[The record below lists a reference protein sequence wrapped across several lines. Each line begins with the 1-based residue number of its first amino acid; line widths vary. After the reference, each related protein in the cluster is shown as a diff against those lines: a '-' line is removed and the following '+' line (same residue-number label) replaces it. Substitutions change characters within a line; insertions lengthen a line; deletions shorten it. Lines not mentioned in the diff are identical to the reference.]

1 MRENP
6 LLASEKQKNKFGL
19 TESACAKGLVRM
31 SSCFRALPLV
41 ELMLIILLRSRADL
55 QGKLYGDVFA
65 QTCLISFKESSWIRL
80 CHKKYYRKKVKTN
93 KTTAF
98 FVGLRQV
105 IMACSL
111 ARDQIFW
118 PTVACA
124 RLEGFGK
131 KTGPCLKTWKYQ
143 NYISNLSRSS

>member
-19 TESACAKGLVRM
+19 TESACAKVLVRM

-65 QTCLISFKESSWIRL
+65 QTCLISFKESSWNRL
-80 CHKKYYRKKVKTN
+80 CHEKYYRKKVKN
-93 KTTAF
+93 KQNYGVF
-98 FVGLRQV
+98 CRLRQV

-131 KTGPCLKTWKYQ
+131 KTGPCLKNLK
-143 NYISNLSRSS
+143 ISKLYFQFVTI

>member
-80 CHKKYYRKKVKTN
+80 CHEKYYRKKVKTN

-98 FVGLRQV
+98 LSAWDRWSWPALLPEIRFSGLQWHV
-105 IMACSL
+105 PAWKGL
-111 ARDQIFW
+111 
-118 PTVACA
+118 V
-124 RLEGFGK
+124 K
-131 KTGPCLKTWKYQ
+131 KLG
-143 NYISNLSRSS
+143 RA

>member
-1 MRENP
+1 
-6 LLASEKQKNKFGL
+6 
-19 TESACAKGLVRM
+19 M

-65 QTCLISFKESSWIRL
+65 QTCLISFKESSWNRL
-80 CHKKYYRKKVKTN
+80 CHEKYYRKKVKTN

-131 KTGPCLKTWKYQ
+131 KTGPCLKT
-143 NYISNLSRSS
+143 

>member
-19 TESACAKGLVRM
+19 TEGACAKVLVRM

-65 QTCLISFKESSWIRL
+65 QTCLISFKESSWNRL
-80 CHKKYYRKKVKTN
+80 CHEKYYRKKVKN
-93 KTTAF
+93 KQNYGVF
-98 FVGLRQV
+98 
-105 IMACSL
+105 C
-111 ARDQIFW
+111 
-118 PTVACA
+118 
-124 RLEGFGK
+124 RLE
-131 KTGPCLKTWKYQ
+131 TGDHGL
-143 NYISNLSRSS
+143 LSCQRSDFLAYSGMCPPGRVW